1 MDKIHRAIIIVIDY
15 PLFTL
20 ISLEWAIIGL
30 YMEDEDEKKKGQGRS
45 SHLKRI
51 SDKDLSFAS
60 VVFLIQ

>member
-1 MDKIHRAIIIVIDY
+1 MDKIHRVIIIVIDY

-20 ISLEWAIIGL
+20 ISFVWAIIGL
-30 YMEDEDEKKKGQGRS
+30 FLEDVKKKGQERS
-45 SHLKRI
+45 SHLKTI

>member
-1 MDKIHRAIIIVIDY
+1 MDKIHRVIIIVIDY

-20 ISLEWAIIGL
+20 ISFVWAIIGL
-30 YMEDEDEKKKGQGRS
+30 FLEEDVKKKGQKRS
-45 SHLKRI
+45 SHLKTI